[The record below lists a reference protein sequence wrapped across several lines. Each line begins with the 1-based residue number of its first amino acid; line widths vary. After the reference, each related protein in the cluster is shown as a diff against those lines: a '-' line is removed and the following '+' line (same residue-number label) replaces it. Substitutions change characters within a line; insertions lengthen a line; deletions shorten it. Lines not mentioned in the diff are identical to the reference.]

1 MKYYFDLMSWLKSS
15 PVFEEREVQPFL
27 IKICKYN
34 DLNGNIIEEW
44 GNKQFDKAMFRL
56 REYMLRSEDFL
67 FLYDRENT
75 PHTVTFSSL
84 HQFTTFQESLP
95 FNFTDENMME
105 ELLGRGYLNPD
116 NLKFM
121 IRQIYP
127 TEDGIGFTY
136 YIVNPNSI
144 NFVNA
149 MRRQMIDEFLEE
161 N

>member
-67 FLYDRENT
+67 FL
-75 PHTVTFSSL
+75 
-84 HQFTTFQESLP
+84 
-95 FNFTDENMME
+95 
-105 ELLGRGYLNPD
+105 
-116 NLKFM
+116 
-121 IRQIYP
+121 
-127 TEDGIGFTY
+127 
-136 YIVNPNSI
+136 
-144 NFVNA
+144 
-149 MRRQMIDEFLEE
+149 
-161 N
+161 